1 MKSTV
6 NHLQTSENR
15 MKKES
20 ADSAQALFRGRKL
33 KVLVLSRSYPN
44 NNFPLLGVWVEN
56 LVRHSARLWD
66 TKVVSPVPYCPPLAR
81 GEYFDRFR
89 KTERHRISEGVEV
102 FYPRFLMPPGL
113 RLHGIESITYYLA
126 VVRLIDR
133 LRKSFDF
140 DLIHAHFTF
149 PDGCVAALLGKRY
162 GVPAIITEQA
172 SWQPWM
178 ENFRLVRRQA
188 VWAARRSVFHIAISN
203 ALRKSIAT
211 FTGDSTRLRIIP
223 DGVDGSVF
231 TLPKNDV
238 RPLSNQI
245 LFVGNIRPVKGV
257 DVLIKAM
264 QILARRRPDVKLVLV
279 GESFYKNYRIEY
291 DRLRDMVSK
300 LGLESQVEFVG
311 KKSNAEL
318 VHYLQESALLVLP
331 SRRETLG
338 TVLLEALACGT
349 PVVAT
354 RCGGP
359 EDIVTDEVGVLVPT
373 EDPEALARGI
383 EQVLDARATYDPV
396 VLRAHALEKFGLDS
410 VNQRVGEL
418 YARAMEG
425 RVKSTGRESAVPLG
439 SAVTAGD

>member
-1 MKSTV
+1 MKCTV
-6 NHLQTSENR
+6 SQLQTSENE
-15 MKKES
+15 MKNECTES
-20 ADSAQALFRGRKL
+20 TQALYPGRPL

-56 LVRHSARLWD
+56 LVRHSARLWE

-81 GEYFDRFR
+81 GDYFSRFR
-89 KTERHRISEGVEV
+89 ETERRRVSDGVES

-133 LRKSFDF
+133 LRKTFDF

-162 GVPAIITEQA
+162 GVPVIITEQA

-203 ALRKSIAT
+203 ALRNSIAR
-211 FTGDSTRLRIIP
+211 FTGDSARLRIIP

-231 TLPKNDV
+231 TLPKNEV

-257 DVLIKAM
+257 DVLIQAM

-291 DRLRDMVSK
+291 DRLREMVIK
-300 LGLESQVEFVG
+300 LGLESQVEFAG

-318 VHYLQESALLVLP
+318 VRYLQESA
-331 SRRETLG
+331 
-338 TVLLEALACGT
+338 
-349 PVVAT
+349 
-354 RCGGP
+354 
-359 EDIVTDEVGVLVPT
+359 
-373 EDPEALARGI
+373 
-383 EQVLDARATYDPV
+383 
-396 VLRAHALEKFGLDS
+396 
-410 VNQRVGEL
+410 
-418 YARAMEG
+418 
-425 RVKSTGRESAVPLG
+425 
-439 SAVTAGD
+439 